1 MIELRSV
8 ISTLGGRF
16 PRARAEPPR
25 EDHSAGSHRLR
36 FSRRSRHPTLQSLE
50 SVSYLRMNLF
60 FICKYSCFSEKITLP
75 KYINIS
81 REITWFD
88 WRGGACMFQ
97 ELGVQAMV
105 NISSHLIFIIITWQ
119 LLRAVRIE
127 EIFKK
132 NRIVEARILIAFI
145 TIAIGSTVSHF
156 FIDLI
161 HWMQQILYIF

>member
-1 MIELRSV
+1 
-8 ISTLGGRF
+8 
-16 PRARAEPPR
+16 
-25 EDHSAGSHRLR
+25 
-36 FSRRSRHPTLQSLE
+36 
-50 SVSYLRMNLF
+50 
-60 FICKYSCFSEKITLP
+60 
-75 KYINIS
+75 
-81 REITWFD
+81 
-88 WRGGACMFQ
+88 MFQ

-161 HWMQQILYIF
+161 HWMQQIRSEERRVGKECRSRWRGCRGRESEVGVDEVGRTLG

>member
-1 MIELRSV
+1 
-8 ISTLGGRF
+8 
-16 PRARAEPPR
+16 
-25 EDHSAGSHRLR
+25 
-36 FSRRSRHPTLQSLE
+36 
-50 SVSYLRMNLF
+50 
-60 FICKYSCFSEKITLP
+60 
-75 KYINIS
+75 
-81 REITWFD
+81 
-88 WRGGACMFQ
+88 MFQ

-145 TIAIGSTVSHF
+145 TIAISSTVSHF

-161 HWMQQILYIF
+161 HWMQQILYIFKKERSAETNPLLIFFMEKNH